1 MVTASA
7 ILESF
12 IHHPLIRI
20 EQGSVSLLMEWRMRH
35 FPERVKMVEIKKRQP
50 ELPSLSLEIN

>member
-1 MVTASA
+1 VVTASA

-35 FPERVKMVEIKKRQP
+35 FPERVKMVEIKKGSQSC
-50 ELPSLSLEIN
+50 LLFLEIN

>member
-50 ELPSLSLEIN
+50 ELPSLS